1 MRLQPGSIRSIPST
15 AHVVGEVRDLAVS
28 LIHSLREH
36 GVPRTPRS
44 LRALGVLSAELGL
57 RMSRHENRLSA
68 EKSLMH
74 LAALRAHPDVSAD
87 FRVLQGARCVDVGC
101 GGLNPGGS
109 LFAFLL
115 AGAESGIGVDLD
127 DVDSQSLAVRSLYT
141 VLCAVLTQACKPR
154 VPAPVSDLLARVDS
168 FDLAKLA
175 RGDISGVDHSRLAF
189 VQRPLGKAGIEP
201 ASVDI
206 LVSNSLLEH
215 VAEPDSLIADMA
227 KIARPGSLSVHGIDG
242 TDHRWYAD
250 PSHHRLGFLK
260 EDADAKLIR
269 GCNRIPPL
277 AFGEIFERCGFEVR
291 GIHEGP
297 RLELTS
303 SEVGSFAPRFRD
315 VLRDRREV
323 LRARYYLRRR

>member
-1 MRLQPGSIRSIPST
+1 MKLQPGSIRSIPST
-15 AHVVGEVRDLAVS
+15 AHVGGEAQDLAVN

-36 GVPRTPRS
+36 GVRGTPTY
-44 LRALGVLSAELGL
+44 LRALGVLHAELGL
-57 RMSRHENRLSA
+57 RMRRHENRFSA

-74 LAALRAHPDVSAD
+74 LAALRAHPDVSDD
-87 FRVLQGARCVDVGC
+87 FRELQGARCVDVGC

-115 AGAESGIGVDLD
+115 AGAKCGLGVDLD
-127 DVDSQSLAVRSLYT
+127 DIDSQPIAVRCLYT
-141 VLCAVLTQACKPR
+141 VLCAVLTQACQPR
-154 VPAPVSDLLARVDS
+154 IPAEVDDLLARVDS
-168 FDLAKLA
+168 FDFAKLA
-175 RGDISGVDHSRLAF
+175 QGDASGVDHSRLEF

-215 VAEPDSLIADMA
+215 VSEPASLIADMA

-242 TDHRWYAD
+242 IDHRWYAD
-250 PSHHRLGFLK
+250 PSRHRLGFLQ
-260 EDADAKLIR
+260 EDPSATLIG

-277 AFGEIFERCGFEVR
+277 AFAEIFERCGFEVR
-291 GIHEGP
+291 GIYEGP

-303 SEVGSFAPRFRD
+303 DEIGSFAPRFRD
-315 VLRDRREV
+315 VIGDGREV